1 VAEVAALAEFAGY
14 DVVLN
19 VQGDEP
25 RLDPRAMAAALDP
38 VRPGIVRHGDARAR
52 EEDGALLDS
61 PHVVKGRL
69 RWARRRAL
77 LHARPD
83 PGGER
88 GVRLRARVPCATSG
102 CTCSDAKTLLA
113 VTALPPAPPERAEG
127 LEQLRAL
134 WHGFKIR
141 VGDHSMAQPGVESAS
156 DRPR

>member
-1 VAEVAALAEFAGY
+1 VAALAEFAGY

-38 VRPGIVRHGDARAR
+38 VVRGSSDMATLAHV
-52 EEDGALLDS
+52 EEDGALLELAARGQ
-61 PHVVKGRL
+61 GRL

-88 GVRLRARVPCATSG
+88 GVRLRARVLRHVG
-102 CTCSDAKTLLA
+102 LYVFDAKRCSPSP
-113 VTALPPAPPERAEG
+113 ALPPAPPERAEG
-127 LEQLRAL
+127 LEQFACPVA
-134 WHGFKIR
+134 W
-141 VGDHSMAQPGVESAS
+141 V
-156 DRPR
+156 